1 MNGLRNML
9 PRLPPLVMGN
19 AMLHSICRSRLGVF
33 AFVMFAGLVASSVA
47 RAQADNYEAEPIRYS
62 KSTPDNV
69 ISQLQRRLDA
79 DKARLKFED
88 HFGYLRSVLR
98 ELGVSTSTQTL
109 VFSKTSL
116 QRQKITPDA
125 PRSLYFNDDVYV
137 GMCQSG
143 DVLEISAVDPQLG
156 AVFYSLDQVETDRP
170 KFVRQTDNCTT
181 CHASSHT
188 QGVPGHTIRSVFADA
203 EGYPILSAGSYRI
216 DQTSPLEKR
225 WGGWYVTGT
234 HGKQTHL
241 GNVAYRGTDTPRP
254 IDDKNGLNRTTL
266 RGEFDVSGFLTPHSD
281 IAALMVLEHQAEAH
295 NLLTRANFGT
305 RQAVYYE
312 AELNRE
318 LGEPATKR
326 WESTGSR
333 IKSVCEPLVRYL
345 LMSEEA
351 PLEEPLVG
359 TSSFAAEF
367 SKQGPHDSQGR
378 SLRELDLKRRL
389 FKYPLS
395 YLIYSKPFDALPA
408 EAHAYIYRRL
418 WDVLHGA
425 DAEGRE
431 FRHLSAADRRAIVE
445 IVCDTKAGLPDYWKR
460 PSADDSAP

>member
-1 MNGLRNML
+1 ML
-9 PRLPPLVMGN
+9 VP
-19 AMLHSICRSRLGVF
+19 HF
-33 AFVMFAGLVASSVA
+33 A

-62 KSTPDNV
+62 KSTPDNIV
-69 ISQLQRRLDA
+69 SQLQRRLDT
-79 DKARLKFED
+79 DKSQLKFED

-98 ELGVSTSTQTL
+98 ELGVSPATQTL

-116 QRQKITPDA
+116 QRQKIAPDA

-137 GMCQSG
+137 GMCQAG

-156 AVFYSLDQVETDRP
+156 AVFYTLDQVESGRP
-170 KFVRQTDNCTT
+170 QFVRQTDNCTT

-188 QGVPGHTIRSVFADA
+188 HGVPGHTIRSVFADA
-203 EGYPILSAGSYRI
+203 EGYPILAAGTYRI

-241 GNVAYRGTDTPRP
+241 GNVAYRGAATPKP

-266 RGEFDVSGFLTPHSD
+266 CEEFDAGGFLTPHSD
-281 IAALMVLEHQAEAH
+281 IAALMVLEHQTEAQ
-295 NLLTRANFGT
+295 NLLTHASFGT

-326 WESTGSR
+326 WASTDSR

-351 PLEEPLVG
+351 LLEDPLVG

-367 SKQGPHDSQGR
+367 SKQGPHDSRGR

-418 WDVLHGA
+418 WNVLHSA
-425 DAEGRE
+425 DADGRE
-431 FRHLSAADRRAIVE
+431 FRHLSPADRRAIVE

-460 PSADDSAP
+460 PAAGDSAP